1 MAKKFGYS
9 EASRHFGVDFASYD
23 ENNKLVSD
31 GNRGHVYIN
40 STYTDNY
47 SAFGIGL
54 EGFGPG
60 KGTHDTSE
68 NADLYSAF
76 GGPKYYIKVQ
86 KDGKNFNE
94 YIVNYCKHVHPN
106 LNENDLQEKIAAVKN
121 EVLQSATETSVTR
134 FKHAA
139 IKVADN
145 EQINIVKSKDDSIYY
160 IVSELVR
167 KKLMD
172 GDTLPKYHDGMRI
185 CYW

>member
-1 MAKKFGYS
+1 MAKKFCYS
-9 EASRHFGVDFASYD
+9 EASRHFGLDFASYD

-47 SAFGIGL
+47 SAFG
-54 EGFGPG
+54 
-60 KGTHDTSE
+60 
-68 NADLYSAF
+68 A
-76 GGPKYYIKVQ
+76 PKYYIKVQ

-94 YIVNYCKHVHPN
+94 YIVNYCKHVHLN
-106 LNENDLQEKIAAVKN
+106 LNENELQEKIAALKN

-160 IVSELVR
+160 IVSELAR

-172 GDTLPKYHDGMRI
+172 GDTLPKYHDVMRI
-185 CYW
+185 VIDKYKDF